1 MRTLKEKKNKQRGF
15 TLVELLITIA
25 LIAGMVL
32 IGSPS
37 ILRQLSHLRLT
48 RATRDISVELQAA
61 RLKAIAQNI
70 PYRVSFTLN
79 TYPTSAYPTSD
90 TYRLQLFSGGSWQ
103 NDATRAPRDL
113 PDTVDITSPGSNFQ
127 TEFKPNGTGTAVDI
141 CIQNK
146 KDSTD
151 RMKINVSSFTGRVS
165 IQTGC

>member
-79 TYPTSAYPTSD
+79 TYPTSD

-113 PDTVDITSPGSNFQ
+113 PDTVDITSPDNFTGFKFSDRVQ
-127 TEFKPNGTGTAVDI
+127 TERNRNGCRYLYSEQKGL
-141 CIQNK
+141 N
-146 KDSTD
+146 
-151 RMKINVSSFTGRVS
+151 
-165 IQTGC
+165 

>member
-1 MRTLKEKKNKQRGF
+1 MEILKKKKNKQRGF
-15 TLVELLITIA
+15 TLAELLITIA
-25 LIAGMVL
+25 LIAGML
-32 IGSPS
+32 AIGSPA

-79 TYPTSAYPTSD
+79 SYPTSD

-103 NDATRAPRDL
+103 NDATRAPRGL

-141 CIQNK
+141 CVQNK
-146 KDSTD
+146 KNSTD